1 MRGGPE
7 PIPVPLIV
15 GPTAVGKTEVSILVA
30 ERLRAEIISADSRQ
44 VYRYMDIGTAK
55 PSAEERR
62 RVPHHMIDIVDP
74 DVDYNAGD
82 YGREAGLAIE
92 EVRGRGLVPL
102 VVGGSGLYVRA
113 LVEGFCPGPRAD
125 EGLRERL
132 RKEAERDG
140 TVRLHERLARVDPGA
155 AAKIHP
161 NDEQRLVR
169 ALEVYELTGR
179 RLSDLQQKG
188 REERAV
194 TQMPVGLER
203 KRSDLYRRIG
213 ERVRGM
219 LLRGLVEEVRGLIAR
234 GYGAELN
241 SMRAL
246 GYREIIR
253 HLEGELSL
261 EEAVALLVRNT
272 KAFARRQM
280 TWFRAMPDVEWIEL
294 EEGGD
299 AGSGADRVA
308 ASLEARMRK
317 A

>member
-1 MRGGPE
+1 MRGGPD

-15 GPTAVGKTEVSILVA
+15 GPTAVGKTEISILVA
-30 ERLRAEIISADSRQ
+30 EGLRGEVVSADSRQ

-82 YGREAGLAIE
+82 YGREAARAIE
-92 EVRGRGLVPL
+92 DVRCRGLVPV

-113 LVEGFCPGPRAD
+113 LVEGFCAGPRAD
-125 EGLRERL
+125 ERLRERL
-132 RKEAERDG
+132 REEAERHG
-140 TVRLHERLARVDPGA
+140 TGRLHERLATLDPA
-155 AAKIHP
+155 AAARIHP

-179 RLSDLQQKG
+179 RLSDLQQEG
-188 REERAV
+188 REERA
-194 TQMPVGLER
+194 MAPIPVGLGR

-213 ERVRGM
+213 ERVGDM
-219 LLRGLVEEVRGLIAR
+219 LLRGLVGEVRGLVER
-234 GYGAELN
+234 GYGPECN

-246 GYREIIR
+246 GYREIVR

-261 EEAVALLVRNT
+261 EAAVALLVSNT

-280 TWFRAMPDVEWIEL
+280 TWFRAMADVEWIEL
-294 EEGGD
+294 EEGAD
-299 AGSGADRVA
+299 AGSSADRVA
-308 ASLEARMRK
+308 ASLEARMPE